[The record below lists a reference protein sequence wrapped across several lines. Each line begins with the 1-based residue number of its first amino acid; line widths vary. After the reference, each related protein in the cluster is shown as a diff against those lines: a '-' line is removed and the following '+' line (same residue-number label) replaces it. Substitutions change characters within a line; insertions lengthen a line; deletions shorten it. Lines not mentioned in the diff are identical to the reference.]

1 MQRVYEIKVNNI
13 YIGTFGNADGV
24 ALWQALSEE
33 PGAVNVSESRL
44 ADWQDLPDDD
54 IRTLLES
61 AKAAGFIDDYD
72 MKYLF
77 INMDPVEY

>member
-1 MQRVYEIKVNNI
+1 MEKYEVKANNI
-13 YIGTFGNADGV
+13 FIGTFEKTDGV

-61 AKAAGFIDDYD
+61 AKVAGFIEDYD
-72 MKYLF
+72 IEMVQ
-77 INMDPVEY
+77 D